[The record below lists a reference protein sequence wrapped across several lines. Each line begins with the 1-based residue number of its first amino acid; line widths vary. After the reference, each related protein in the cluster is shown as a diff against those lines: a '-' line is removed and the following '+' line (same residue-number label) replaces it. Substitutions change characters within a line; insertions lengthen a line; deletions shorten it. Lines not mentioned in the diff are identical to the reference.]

1 MKILIVAPEQIP
13 VPGTGSVE
21 ICIIAIAKK
30 LAEHHQ
36 VTVVSR
42 ALGNLASHSKVVDGV
57 NIFKVASGSSKVYLS
72 SVLRFLRNKNYE
84 TLIGLD
90 RQVNLSVQSFGLS
103 MPLVKHLLFCL

>member
-21 ICIIAIAKK
+21 ICKPLQKK

-57 NIFKVASGSSKVYLS
+57 NIFNLQSLTFVPKAQGVQNSLKHADIY
-72 SVLRFLRNKNYE
+72 YC
-84 TLIGLD
+84 
-90 RQVNLSVQSFGLS
+90 RQ
-103 MPLVKHLLFCL
+103 